1 MSSAMGQREAPMTT
15 DAGLTPAVLHS
26 GAADAAAGSPSP
38 LLSFRSV
45 TKTFG
50 PVTALSDVSLDV
62 RPGEILAL
70 IGENGAG
77 KSTLLRI
84 LSGDHQP
91 DSGALQRNGQDIV
104 FSSPRVAHEHG
115 VRVIYQEPE
124 IASTVSVVENVFMGE
139 LPTRFGPFVD
149 RRRLMQDVADV
160 LERSGFGD
168 AIDPRALGD
177 RLSPA
182 QRQLVEILKAIKG
195 DVRVLALD
203 EPTSSLTA
211 EEVERLVAI
220 VRRLRDD
227 GVGIIYVSHR
237 IREVTRLAD
246 RVAVL
251 RDGRLVAVRRADEGS
266 EDDLVQL
273 MVGRPVQAFFAR
285 ETHARPDVVLRVE
298 GLSTDWLQDISFTVR
313 RGEVVGLAGLVGAG
327 RTELARTLFGL
338 LPLSSGEI
346 TLEDRRLRLRSPGDA
361 IAAGIGFAPEDRK
374 REGLFLSRSVGEN
387 VSISVLERLRRFRF
401 LQFRAE
407 RRLVSR
413 LISRLSV
420 RTPSAAQEIGKL
432 SGGNQQKVVL
442 ARWLARRPTL
452 LILDEPTRG
461 VDVGAKA
468 EIYRL
473 IHELAGEGMAII
485 FISSEMLEILGVSDR
500 ILVMQNGRITGEL
513 PAAEAT
519 EQAVLAL
526 AMVDHLADD
535 LSPEGIGEVTH

>member
-1 MSSAMGQREAPMTT
+1 MTT
-15 DAGLTPAVLHS
+15 DAPLTPGVH
-26 GAADAAAGSPSP
+26 GADDPTGDADTPAP

-50 PVTALSDVSLDV
+50 TVTALSDVTLDV

-91 DSGALQRNGQDIV
+91 DSGSLQRNGQDIV
-104 FSSPRVAHEHG
+104 FPSPRAAHDHG

-124 IASTVSVVENVFMGE
+124 IAATVSVVENVFMGE
-139 LPTRFGPFVD
+139 LPTRLGPFVD
-149 RRRLMQDVADV
+149 RRRLMRDVADV
-160 LERSGFGD
+160 LERSGFAD
-168 AIDPRALGD
+168 AIDPRALAD
-177 RLSPA
+177 TLSPA

-251 RDGRLVAVRRADEGS
+251 RDGRLVALRHAGESG

-298 GLSTDWLQDISFTVR
+298 GLSTDRLQDVSFTVK

-338 LPLSSGEI
+338 MPVSSGRI
-346 TLEDRRLRLRSPGDA
+346 TLEDQPLRLRSPGDA
-361 IAAGIGFAPEDRK
+361 ISAGIGFAPEDRK
-374 REGLFLSRSVGEN
+374 QEGLFLPRSVGEN
-387 VSISVLERLRRFRF
+387 ISISVLERLRRLRFMRFRT
-401 LQFRAE
+401 E

-413 LISRLSV
+413 LIERLRI
-420 RTPSAAQEIGKL
+420 RTPGAAQEIGKL

-442 ARWLARRPTL
+442 ARWLARRPKL

-485 FISSEMLEILGVSDR
+485 FISSELLEILGVSDR

-513 PAAEAT
+513 PAAGAT
-519 EQAVLAL
+519 EQSVLAL
-526 AMVDHLADD
+526 AMVDHLGDD
-535 LSPEGIGEVTH
+535 RPQDGTHGGAQ